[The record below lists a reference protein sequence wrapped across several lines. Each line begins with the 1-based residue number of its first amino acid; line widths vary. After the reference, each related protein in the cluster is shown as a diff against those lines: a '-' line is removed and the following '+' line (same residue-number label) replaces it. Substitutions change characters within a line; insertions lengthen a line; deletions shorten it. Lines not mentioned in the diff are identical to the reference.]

1 MLNWGIGDLLSV
13 TQLAWDLYHNCYLV
27 AREAPDDFRQLVN
40 ELASLQACLR
50 TLRDDVNSDKSFLDK
65 LGDNRKQTLE
75 RCLANCFDT
84 LRKMQKLVIKYRELG
99 VGDGLQFWRKLK
111 WVGKQGEIAELKSKI
126 MVHTCN
132 ISLCMSSIGNSSLAR
147 IETSMIKALERQE
160 ASTSI
165 PQAQSQDNEE
175 EDEVDELS
183 PLQKAKTAPQAGRNA
198 SPEADGLGLQGL
210 RRAFTGA
217 TLVDNMSS
225 VSPETT
231 PSTTSEEE
239 MSEFGSP
246 KMAKE
251 IPIFKKTPTQ
261 MGKMRKGSSAS
272 IDQGLKAFP
281 PSPRISEDNTR
292 EIPRS
297 SPAGD
302 DLKKPRSKILMSPG
316 GESTVKTNGVG
327 SKAPNV
333 VDVVAEAMQE
343 LARVRQR
350 EQSARPLRIVRQDPV
365 HRPHDTLKE
374 RFRELAEDE
383 LKIRRLNARDWLRV
397 ATWWLLKARFNTRL
411 DERSQYMS
419 TRGSLSVSGVSSGG
433 RSAINQAYVD
443 LLKASWILYNIILK
457 DDNDKA
463 SLMTDENRKLFYNLS
478 DGISEDLSD
487 FQPVDAPEKDTLL
500 CQNYN
505 IWELLQPEEETYDEE
520 DLLPSLENG
529 RWITVEQ
536 DDAGEED
543 EQVLFRTFV
552 NAAIGG
558 KRYRMRSK
566 GAPYML
572 LLSTKEGESE
582 PKVTLCNQNGTLCL
596 TRDFTIE
603 DLQDRE
609 LPLSPFAGSGISP
622 RDAIPLN
629 FGRMN
634 ITVAFTN
641 EDDLQQFMYI
651 PRAYFDAVKRR
662 EPRQFERAT
671 ETLLFKSSV
680 EVFEQLKASTM
691 KPMSPRQIFRSC
703 DLRVLETTSKEGWRT
718 TRRVVI
724 SSSAGEPRPWCTE
737 LFLPLSRVQIR
748 REGLARRLT
757 VKWSDCTHEKADKT
771 DGNYNKIYTYV
782 YDDSNPNIALQLLF
796 RNGQDATDFEQTV
809 LRLSTSPIFST
820 PGTDPRFV
828 YNISDTEPNPK
839 NYKALLLTHT
849 RFDWR
854 YSELFYMYR
863 DTDYQFDRSALRVRL
878 PQVYYTDYVSTFVD
892 KLYKPP
898 PDEPPRFSHCEK
910 RVGNTPLDFDDEAVG
925 FGFMSALTGN
935 HELIFSRRAHY
946 ITTKPPKKFGG
957 TKSNKGTAEVQLW
970 LKGNSVRLVSRWED
984 KVEDKWM
991 SMQVPRDGLAH
1002 TKDTNRANLPKT
1014 EYDRGRKI
1022 DMANL
1027 VARDSREKENGKRVG
1042 PVTIAFESVRDRE
1055 EFAAALEGK
1064 APPPANQRSAFDDL
1078 MDM

>member
-1 MLNWGIGDLLSV
+1 
-13 TQLAWDLYHNCYLV
+13 
-27 AREAPDDFRQLVN
+27 
-40 ELASLQACLR
+40 
-50 TLRDDVNSDKSFLDK
+50 
-65 LGDNRKQTLE
+65 
-75 RCLANCFDT
+75 
-84 LRKMQKLVIKYRELG
+84 
-99 VGDGLQFWRKLK
+99 
-111 WVGKQGEIAELKSKI
+111 
-126 MVHTCN
+126 
-132 ISLCMSSIGNSSLAR
+132 
-147 IETSMIKALERQE
+147 MIRALERQE
-160 ASTSI
+160 ATTSVRRV
-165 PQAQSQDNEE
+165 QDQENEE
-175 EDEVDELS
+175 EDEIDELT
-183 PLQKAKTAPQAGRNA
+183 PLQRATTTPQYGRNA
-198 SPEADGLGLQGL
+198 SPEVDGLGLQGL

-217 TLVDNMSS
+217 TLVDNMPSL
-225 VSPETT
+225 SPDTT

-239 MSEFGSP
+239 LSEFGSP
-246 KMAKE
+246 KVARE
-251 IPIFKKTPTQ
+251 VPLIKKSPVQ
-261 MGKMRKGSSAS
+261 MNKTRKAS
-272 IDQGLKAFP
+272 LTSMDQGLKAFP
-281 PSPRISEDNTR
+281 PSPRVSEDNAR

-302 DLKKPRSKILMSPG
+302 DMKKPRSKRLMSTG
-316 GESTVKTNGVG
+316 GESTIKTHGVG

-333 VDVVAEAMQE
+333 NDVVAEAMQE
-343 LARVRQR
+343 LVRVRQR

-365 HRPHDTLKE
+365 HRPPDALKE
-374 RFRELAEDE
+374 HFQEFADDE

-397 ATWWLLKARFNTRL
+397 ATWWLLKARFNTRV
-411 DERSQYMS
+411 DERSQLMS
-419 TRGSLSVSGVSSGG
+419 THRSLSVSGVSGGG
-433 RSAINQAYVD
+433 RSGINQAYVD
-443 LLKASWILYNIILK
+443 LLKASWILYDIILK

-463 SLMTDENRKLFYNLS
+463 SLMTDENRKMFYNLS
-478 DGISEDLSD
+478 DGIREDLSD

-500 CQNYN
+500 CQNCN
-505 IWELLQPEEETYDEE
+505 IWELLQPEEETYDDE
-520 DLLPSLENG
+520 DLLPGLENG

-543 EQVLFRTFV
+543 EQVLFRTYV

-582 PKVTLCNQNGTLCL
+582 PKVTLCNQSGTLCL

-603 DLQDRE
+603 DLQDKE
-609 LPLSPFAGSGISP
+609 LPTNPFAGSGISP

-662 EPRQFERAT
+662 EPRQLGRAT

-691 KPMSPRQIFRSC
+691 KPMSPRQVFQSC
-703 DLRVLETTSKEGWRT
+703 DLRVLETTCKEGWRT

-748 REGLARRLT
+748 REGLARQLT
-757 VKWSDCTHEKADKT
+757 VKWSDCTHEKSDKT
-771 DGNYNKIYTYV
+771 DGNYNKIYNYV

-796 RNGQDATDFEQTV
+796 RNSQDATAFEQTV
-809 LRLSTSPIFST
+809 LHLSIAPIFPTS
-820 PGTDPRFV
+820 GTASRFV
-828 YNISDTEPNPK
+828 YDIADTEPNPK
-839 NYKALLLTHT
+839 NYKGLLLIHT

-863 DTDYQFDRSALRVRL
+863 DTDYQFDRLTLRVRL
-878 PQVYYTDYVSTFVD
+878 PQVYYTDYISTFVD

-898 PDEPPRFSHCEK
+898 SGEPPRFSHCEK
-910 RVGNTPLDFDDEAVG
+910 RVGNTPLDFDDEPDA

-946 ITTKPPKKFGG
+946 ITTKPPKKFSG
-957 TKSNKGTAEVQLW
+957 TKSNKGTAEIHLW

-1002 TKDTNRANLPKT
+1002 SKDTNRASLPKI
-1014 EYDRGRKI
+1014 EYDRGRKV

-1027 VARDSREKENGKRVG
+1027 VARDSRDKEMGKKVG
-1042 PVTIAFESVRDRE
+1042 PVTIAFESVR
-1055 EFAAALEGK
+1055 G
-1064 APPPANQRSAFDDL
+1064 QSIS
-1078 MDM
+1078 

>member
-1 MLNWGIGDLLSV
+1 
-13 TQLAWDLYHNCYLV
+13 
-27 AREAPDDFRQLVN
+27 
-40 ELASLQACLR
+40 
-50 TLRDDVNSDKSFLDK
+50 
-65 LGDNRKQTLE
+65 
-75 RCLANCFDT
+75 
-84 LRKMQKLVIKYRELG
+84 
-99 VGDGLQFWRKLK
+99 
-111 WVGKQGEIAELKSKI
+111 
-126 MVHTCN
+126 
-132 ISLCMSSIGNSSLAR
+132 
-147 IETSMIKALERQE
+147 MIKALERQE
-160 ASTSI
+160 ASTFV
-165 PQAQSQDNEE
+165 PQTQGQDNEE
-175 EDEVDELS
+175 EDEIDELS
-183 PLQKAKTAPQAGRNA
+183 PLQKVKTAPQAGRNG
-198 SPEADGLGLQGL
+198 SPEVDGLGLQGL

-225 VSPETT
+225 VSPEST

-251 IPIFKKTPTQ
+251 VPIFKKAPTN
-261 MGKMRKGSSAS
+261 MGKMRKGSSS
-272 IDQGLKAFP
+272 SMDHGLKLFP
-281 PSPRISEDNTR
+281 PSPKISEDNAR

-302 DLKKPRSKILMSPG
+302 DLKKPRAKRLMSTG
-316 GESTVKTNGVG
+316 GESGGVMKSNGVG

-333 VDVVAEAMQE
+333 NDVVAEAMQE

-350 EQSARPLRIVRQDPV
+350 EQSARPLRIVRQDLI
-365 HRPHDTLKE
+365 HRPHDALKE
-374 RFRELAEDE
+374 RFQELAEDE

-397 ATWWLLKARFNTRL
+397 ATWWLLKARFNTRV

-419 TRGSLSVSGVSSGG
+419 TRGSLSVSGLSNGG

-463 SLMTDENRKLFYNLS
+463 SLMTDENRKMFYNLS

-500 CQNYN
+500 GQNYN
-505 IWELLQPEEETYDEE
+505 LWELLQPEEETYDDE
-520 DLLPSLENG
+520 DLLPGLENG

-582 PKVTLCNQNGTLCL
+582 PKVTVCNQSGTLCL

-603 DLQDRE
+603 DLQDRD

-622 RDAIPLN
+622 RDAVPLN

-662 EPRQFERAT
+662 EPRHFDKAT

-748 REGLARRLT
+748 REGLARQLT

-796 RNGQDATDFEQTV
+796 RNTQDASHFEQTV
-809 LRLSTSPIFST
+809 LHLSIAPIFST
-820 PGTDPRFV
+820 SGTDPRLV

-863 DTDYQFDRSALRVRL
+863 DTDYQFDHSALRVRL
-878 PQVYYTDYVSTFVD
+878 PQVYYTDYISTFVD
-892 KLYKPP
+892 KLYKTP

-910 RVGNTPLDFDDEAVG
+910 RVGNTPLEFDDEAVA
-925 FGFMSALTGN
+925 FGFMSALTAN

-957 TKSNKGTAEVQLW
+957 TKSNKGTAEIQLW

-984 KVEDKWM
+984 KVEDKWIT
-991 SMQVPRDGLAH
+991 MQVPRNGLAH
-1002 TKDTNRANLPKT
+1002 SKDTNRASLPKT
-1014 EYDRGRKI
+1014 EYDRGRKL

-1027 VARDSREKENGKRVG
+1027 VARDSREKETGKKVG
-1042 PVTIAFESVRDRE
+1042 PVTIAFESVRRKSGS
-1055 EFAAALEGK
+1055 FFLAISSLRLE
-1064 APPPANQRSAFDDL
+1064 ARC
-1078 MDM
+1078 

>member
-1 MLNWGIGDLLSV
+1 MGGETRGDCRAKIKDYGTHMQHQSMHEL
-13 TQLAWDLYHNCYLV
+13 H
-27 AREAPDDFRQLVN
+27 RQV
-40 ELASLQACLR
+40 S
-50 TLRDDVNSDKSFLDK
+50 
-65 LGDNRKQTLE
+65 
-75 RCLANCFDT
+75 
-84 LRKMQKLVIKYRELG
+84 I
-99 VGDGLQFWRKLK
+99 DGLH
-111 WVGKQGEIAELKSKI
+111 S
-126 MVHTCN
+126 H
-132 ISLCMSSIGNSSLAR
+132 SSANNPCSSSLAR
-147 IETSMIKALERQE
+147 IETSMIRALERQE
-160 ASTSI
+160 ATTSVRRV
-165 PQAQSQDNEE
+165 QDQDNEE
-175 EDEVDELS
+175 EDEINELS
-183 PLQKAKTAPQAGRNA
+183 PLQRARTTPSDGRNG
-198 SPEADGLGLQGL
+198 SPEVDGLGLQGL

-217 TLVDNMSS
+217 TLVDNIPSL
-225 VSPETT
+225 SPETT

-239 MSEFGSP
+239 LSEFGSP
-246 KMAKE
+246 KVARE
-251 IPIFKKTPTQ
+251 VPLIKKSPVQ
-261 MGKMRKGSSAS
+261 MNKTRKASSTS
-272 IDQGLKAFP
+272 MDQGLKAFP
-281 PSPRISEDNTR
+281 PSPRVSEDNAR

-302 DLKKPRSKILMSPG
+302 DMKKPRSKRLMSTS
-316 GESTVKTNGVG
+316 GESTIKTHGVG

-333 VDVVAEAMQE
+333 NDVVAEAMQE
-343 LARVRQR
+343 LVRVRQR

-365 HRPHDTLKE
+365 HRPPHALKE
-374 RFRELAEDE
+374 HFQEFADDE

-397 ATWWLLKARFNTRL
+397 ATWWLLKARFNTRV
-411 DERSQYMS
+411 DERSQFLS
-419 TRGSLSVSGVSSGG
+419 TRGSLSVSGVSGGG
-433 RSAINQAYVD
+433 RSGINQAYVD
-443 LLKASWILYNIILK
+443 LLKASWILYDIILK

-463 SLMTDENRKLFYNLS
+463 SLMTDENRKMFYNLS
-478 DGISEDLSD
+478 DGIREDLSD
-487 FQPVDAPEKDTLL
+487 FQPVDAPEQETLL
-500 CQNYN
+500 CQNCN
-505 IWELLQPEEETYDEE
+505 IWELLQPEEETYDDE
-520 DLLPSLENG
+520 DLLPGLENG

-543 EQVLFRTFV
+543 EQVLFRTYV

-582 PKVTLCNQNGTLCL
+582 PKVTLCNQSGTLCL

-603 DLQDRE
+603 DLQDKE
-609 LPLSPFAGSGISP
+609 LPINPFAGSGISP

-662 EPRQFERAT
+662 EPRQLGRAT

-691 KPMSPRQIFRSC
+691 KPMSPRQVFRSC
-703 DLRVLETTSKEGWRT
+703 DLRVLETTCKEGWRT

-748 REGLARRLT
+748 REGLARQLT

-796 RNGQDATDFEQTV
+796 RNSQDATDFEQIV
-809 LRLSTSPIFST
+809 LHLSIPPVFPNS
-820 PGTDPRFV
+820 GTASRFV
-828 YNISDTEPNPK
+828 YDIADTEPNPK
-839 NYKALLLTHT
+839 NYKGLLLIHT

-863 DTDYQFDRSALRVRL
+863 DTDYQFDRSTLRVRL
-878 PQVYYTDYVSTFVD
+878 PQVYYTDYISTFVD

-898 PDEPPRFSHCEK
+898 PGEPPRFSHCEK
-910 RVGNTPLDFDDEAVG
+910 RVGNTPLDFDDEADA

-946 ITTKPPKKFGG
+946 ITTKPPKKFSG
-957 TKSNKGTAEVQLW
+957 TKSNKGTAEVHLW

-1002 TKDTNRANLPKT
+1002 SKDTNRASLPKI
-1014 EYDRGRKI
+1014 EYDRGRKV

-1027 VARDSREKENGKRVG
+1027 VARDSRDKEMGKKVG
-1042 PVTIAFESVRDRE
+1042 PVTIAFESVRGQSIPE
-1055 EFAAALEGK
+1055 
-1064 APPPANQRSAFDDL
+1064 S
-1078 MDM
+1078 

>member
-1 MLNWGIGDLLSV
+1 M
-13 TQLAWDLYHNCYLV
+13 
-27 AREAPDDFRQLVN
+27 
-40 ELASLQACLR
+40 
-50 TLRDDVNSDKSFLDK
+50 
-65 LGDNRKQTLE
+65 
-75 RCLANCFDT
+75 
-84 LRKMQKLVIKYRELG
+84 M
-99 VGDGLQFWRKLK
+99 
-111 WVGKQGEIAELKSKI
+111 
-126 MVHTCN
+126 
-132 ISLCMSSIGNSSLAR
+132 
-147 IETSMIKALERQE
+147 KALERQE
-160 ASTSI
+160 ASTST
-165 PQAQSQDNEE
+165 PLAQSQENED

-183 PLQKAKTAPQAGRNA
+183 TLQKARIAPQSGRIG
-198 SPEADGLGLQGL
+198 SPEVDGLGLQGI

-225 VSPETT
+225 ASPETT
-231 PSTTSEEE
+231 PSTTSEEDV
-239 MSEFGSP
+239 SEFGSP

-251 IPIFKKTPTQ
+251 VPIFKKPPTQ
-261 MGKMRKGSSAS
+261 MGRNRKGSSTS
-272 IDQGLKAFP
+272 IDPGLKAFP

-302 DLKKPRSKILMSPG
+302 DLKRPRLKRLMSTG
-316 GESTVKTNGVG
+316 GEPTMKSNGIG

-365 HRPHDTLKE
+365 HRPHDALKE
-374 RFRELAEDE
+374 RFQELAEDE
-383 LKIRRLNARDWLRV
+383 LKIRRLNVRDWLRV
-397 ATWWLLKARFNTRL
+397 ATWWLLKARFNTRV
-411 DERSQYMS
+411 DERSQYLS
-419 TRGSLSVSGVSSGG
+419 TRGSFSVSGVSSGG

-443 LLKASWILYNIILK
+443 LLKASWILYNVILK
-457 DDNDKA
+457 EDSDKA
-463 SLMTDENRKLFYNLS
+463 SLMTDENRKLFYSLS

-505 IWELLQPEEETYDEE
+505 IWELLQPEEETYGDE
-520 DLLPSLENG
+520 DLLPGLENG

-558 KRYRMRSK
+558 KRFRMRSK

-582 PKVTLCNQNGTLCL
+582 PKVTLCNQSGTLCL

-603 DLQDRE
+603 DMQDKE
-609 LPLSPFAGSGISP
+609 LPMSPFAGSGISP
-622 RDAIPLN
+622 RDAIPLP

-634 ITVAFTN
+634 TTVAFTN

-662 EPRQFERAT
+662 EPRQFEKAT

-748 REGLARRLT
+748 REGLVRQLT
-757 VKWSDCTHEKADKT
+757 VKWSDCMHEKADKT

-796 RNGQDATDFEQTV
+796 RNSQDATDFEQTV
-809 LRLSTSPIFST
+809 LRLSIPPIYFT

-878 PQVYYTDYVSTFVD
+878 PQVYYTDYISTFVD

-910 RVGNTPLDFDDEAVG
+910 RVGNAPLEFDDEAVG
-925 FGFMSALTGN
+925 FGLMSALTGN

-957 TKSNKGTAEVQLW
+957 TKSIKGTAEVQLW
-970 LKGNSVRLVSRWED
+970 LNGNSVRLVSRWED

-991 SMQVPRDGLAH
+991 SMHVPRNGLAH
-1002 TKDTNRANLPKT
+1002 SKDTNRASFPKT

-1027 VARDSREKENGKRVG
+1027 VARDRRDKEAGKRVG
-1042 PVTIAFESVRDRE
+1042 PVTIAFESVRGWSGSLILLASPNTVRRALLTLCVCMCLDRPRGVRSGTGRNST
-1055 EFAAALEGK
+1055 AVY
-1064 APPPANQRSAFDDL
+1064 PPTKCI
-1078 MDM
+1078 

>member
-1 MLNWGIGDLLSV
+1 
-13 TQLAWDLYHNCYLV
+13 
-27 AREAPDDFRQLVN
+27 
-40 ELASLQACLR
+40 
-50 TLRDDVNSDKSFLDK
+50 
-65 LGDNRKQTLE
+65 
-75 RCLANCFDT
+75 
-84 LRKMQKLVIKYRELG
+84 
-99 VGDGLQFWRKLK
+99 
-111 WVGKQGEIAELKSKI
+111 
-126 MVHTCN
+126 
-132 ISLCMSSIGNSSLAR
+132 
-147 IETSMIKALERQE
+147 MIKALERQE
-160 ASTSI
+160 ASASI
-165 PQAQSQDNEE
+165 SQAQSQDNEE
-175 EDEVDELS
+175 EEDEFDELS
-183 PLQKAKTAPQAGRNA
+183 PLQKARTTPQLGRNG

-217 TLVDNMSS
+217 TLVDTVTS

-246 KMAKE
+246 KIAKE
-251 IPIFKKTPTQ
+251 VPLSKKTPTK
-261 MGKMRKGSSAS
+261 MGKMRKSSLTS
-272 IDQGLKAFP
+272 MDQGLRAFP

-297 SPAGD
+297 SPAGE
-302 DLKKPRSKILMSPG
+302 DLKKPRSKRLMSTG
-316 GESTVKTNGVG
+316 GESMMKSNGVG
-327 SKAPNV
+327 SKSPDV

-350 EQSARPLRIVRQDPV
+350 EQSARPLRIVRQDPI
-365 HRPHDTLKE
+365 HRPHNALKE
-374 RFRELAEDE
+374 RFQQLADDE

-397 ATWWLLKARFNTRL
+397 ATWWLLKARFHTRVE
-411 DERSQYMS
+411 ERSQYVS
-419 TRGSLSVSGVSSGG
+419 THGSLSVSGVSGG
-433 RSAINQAYVD
+433 GKSTINQAYVD

-457 DDNDKA
+457 DDSDKA

-505 IWELLQPEEETYDEE
+505 IWELLQPEEETYDQD
-520 DLLPSLENG
+520 DLLPCLENG

-558 KRYRMRSK
+558 KRHRMRSK

-582 PKVTLCNQNGTLCL
+582 PKVTLCNQSGTLCL

-603 DLQDRE
+603 DLQDKE

-662 EPRQFERAT
+662 EPRQFEKAT

-691 KPMSPRQIFRSC
+691 KPMNPRQIFRSC

-737 LFLPLSRVQIR
+737 LFLPLSRIQIR
-748 REGLARRLT
+748 REGLARQLT

-771 DGNYNKIYTYV
+771 DGNYNKIYSYV
-782 YDDSNPNIALQLLF
+782 YDDNNPNIALQLLF
-796 RNGQDATDFEQTV
+796 RNSQDASDFEQTV
-809 LRLSTSPIFST
+809 SRLSFAPIFST

-828 YNISDTEPNPK
+828 YNISDAEPNPK
-839 NYKALLLTHT
+839 NYKALLLTYT

-878 PQVYYTDYVSTFVD
+878 PQVYYTDYISTFVD

-898 PDEPPRFSHCEK
+898 SADPPRFSHCEK
-910 RVGNTPLDFDDEAVG
+910 RVGNCPLEFDDEAVI
-925 FGFMSALTGN
+925 FPFMSALTGN
-935 HELIFSRRAHY
+935 HDLIFSRRAHY

-991 SMQVPRDGLAH
+991 SMQVPRDSLAYSR
-1002 TKDTNRANLPKT
+1002 DTNRASLPKI
-1014 EYDRGRKI
+1014 EYDRGRKV

-1027 VARDSREKENGKRVG
+1027 VARDSKDKDMGTKVG
-1042 PVTIAFESVRDRE
+1042 PVTIAFESVRGKFGPFVLRWLSR
-1055 EFAAALEGK
+1055 AYLEG
-1064 APPPANQRSAFDDL
+1064 PC
-1078 MDM
+1078 

>member
-1 MLNWGIGDLLSV
+1 M
-13 TQLAWDLYHNCYLV
+13 
-27 AREAPDDFRQLVN
+27 
-40 ELASLQACLR
+40 
-50 TLRDDVNSDKSFLDK
+50 
-65 LGDNRKQTLE
+65 
-75 RCLANCFDT
+75 
-84 LRKMQKLVIKYRELG
+84 M
-99 VGDGLQFWRKLK
+99 
-111 WVGKQGEIAELKSKI
+111 
-126 MVHTCN
+126 
-132 ISLCMSSIGNSSLAR
+132 
-147 IETSMIKALERQE
+147 KALERQE
-160 ASTSI
+160 ASTSS
-165 PQAQSQDNEE
+165 QTQSYDNEL

-183 PLQKAKTAPQAGRNA
+183 PLQRARTTPLARNG
-198 SPEADGLGLQGL
+198 PPVVDGLGLQGL

-217 TLVDNMSS
+217 TLVDTLSR

-231 PSTTSEEE
+231 PSTTSEEA
-239 MSEFGSP
+239 SELGSP
-246 KMAKE
+246 KIARE
-251 IPIFKKTPTQ
+251 VSVFRNTPTQ
-261 MGKMRKGSSAS
+261 MGKMRKGSSTS
-272 IDQGLKAFP
+272 MDQGLKAFP
-281 PSPRISEDNTR
+281 PSPRISEENNR
-292 EIPRS
+292 EIPKT

-302 DLKKPRSKILMSPG
+302 DLKNARSKRLPSTG
-316 GESTVKTNGVG
+316 GESMMTSNGIG

-333 VDVVAEAMQE
+333 VDVIAEAMQE
-343 LARVRQR
+343 LARVRQQ

-365 HRPHDTLKE
+365 HRPHDALRE
-374 RFRELAEDE
+374 RFQELAEDE

-397 ATWWLLKARFNTRL
+397 ATWWLLKARFNTRVE
-411 DERSQYMS
+411 ERSQYLS
-419 TRGSLSVSGVSSGG
+419 TRGSFSVSGVSNGG
-433 RSAINQAYVD
+433 ISAVKQAYVD
-443 LLKASWILYNIILK
+443 LLKASWILYDIILK

-463 SLMTDENRKLFYNLS
+463 SLMTDENRKMFYNLS

-505 IWELLQPEEETYDEE
+505 IWELLQPEEETYDQE
-520 DLLPSLENG
+520 DLLPGLENG

-536 DDAGEED
+536 DDAGEEY
-543 EQVLFRTFV
+543 EEVFFRTFV

-558 KRYRMRSK
+558 KRHRMRSK

-582 PKVTLCNQNGTLCL
+582 PKVTLCNQSGTLCL

-603 DLQDRE
+603 DLQDKE
-609 LPLSPFAGSGISP
+609 SSLSPFAGSGISP
-622 RDAIPLN
+622 RDTIPLN
-629 FGRMN
+629 FGRTN

-641 EDDLQQFMYI
+641 EVDLQQFMYI

-662 EPRQFERAT
+662 EPRQFEKAT
-671 ETLLFKSSV
+671 ETLIFKSSV

-691 KPMSPRQIFRSC
+691 RSMNPRQIFRSC

-737 LFLPLSRVQIR
+737 LFLPLSRIQIR
-748 REGLARRLT
+748 REGLARQLT

-782 YDDSNPNIALQLLF
+782 YDDTNPNIALQLLF
-796 RNGQDATDFEQTV
+796 RNSQDATDFEQTV
-809 LRLSTSPIFST
+809 LRLSVPPIFST

-828 YNISDTEPNPK
+828 YSISDTEPNPK

-849 RFDWR
+849 RFEWR

-898 PDEPPRFSHCEK
+898 PDELPRFSHCEK
-910 RVGNTPLDFDDEAVG
+910 RVGNTPLDFDDEKVA
-925 FGFMSALTGN
+925 FRFMSALTGN
-935 HELIFSRRAHY
+935 HDLIFSRRALY

-970 LKGNSVRLVSRWED
+970 LRGNSVRLVSRWED

-1002 TKDTNRANLPKT
+1002 SKDTNRASLPKM

-1027 VARDSREKENGKRVG
+1027 VARDSREKEAGRRAG
-1042 PVTIAFESVRDRE
+1042 PVTIAFESVRGESGSLDTISSQSWK
-1055 EFAAALEGK
+1055 G
-1064 APPPANQRSAFDDL
+1064 DC
-1078 MDM
+1078 

>member
-1 MLNWGIGDLLSV
+1 MHEL
-13 TQLAWDLYHNCYLV
+13 H
-27 AREAPDDFRQLVN
+27 RQVSID
-40 ELASLQACLR
+40 EFHA
-50 TLRDDVNSDKSFLDK
+50 
-65 LGDNRKQTLE
+65 
-75 RCLANCFDT
+75 
-84 LRKMQKLVIKYRELG
+84 
-99 VGDGLQFWRKLK
+99 
-111 WVGKQGEIAELKSKI
+111 
-126 MVHTCN
+126 HTSTNNPC
-132 ISLCMSSIGNSSLAR
+132 SSSLAR
-147 IETSMIKALERQE
+147 IETSMIRALERQE
-160 ASTSI
+160 ATTSI
-165 PQAQSQDNEE
+165 RQVQGQDNGE
-175 EDEVDELS
+175 EDEIDELS
-183 PLQKAKTAPQAGRNA
+183 PLQRATTAPQDGRNG
-198 SPEADGLGLQGL
+198 SPEVDGLGLQGL
-210 RRAFTGA
+210 RRAFTGT
-217 TLVDNMSS
+217 TLVDTMPSL
-225 VSPETT
+225 SPETT

-239 MSEFGSP
+239 LSEFGSP
-246 KMAKE
+246 KIARE
-251 IPIFKKTPTQ
+251 VPIIKKKTVQ
-261 MGKMRKGSSAS
+261 MSKTRKASSTS
-272 IDQGLKAFP
+272 MDQGLKALT
-281 PSPRISEDNTR
+281 PSPRISEDNAR

-302 DLKKPRSKILMSPG
+302 DMKKPRSKRLMSTG
-316 GESTVKTNGVG
+316 GESTIKAHGVG

-333 VDVVAEAMQE
+333 NDVVAEAMQE
-343 LARVRQR
+343 LVRVRQR

-365 HRPHDTLKE
+365 HRPPDALKE
-374 RFRELAEDE
+374 HFQEFADDE

-397 ATWWLLKARFNTRL
+397 ATWWLLKARFNTRVE
-411 DERSQYMS
+411 ERSQYLS
-419 TRGSLSVSGVSSGG
+419 TRGSLSVSGVSGGG
-433 RSAINQAYVD
+433 RSGINQAYVD

-457 DDNDKA
+457 DDNDKV
-463 SLMTDENRKLFYNLS
+463 SLMTDENRKMFYNLS
-478 DGISEDLSD
+478 DGIREDLSD

-500 CQNYN
+500 CQNCN
-505 IWELLQPEEETYDEE
+505 IWELLQPEEETYDDE
-520 DLLPSLENG
+520 DLLPGLENG

-536 DDAGEED
+536 DDGGEED
-543 EQVLFRTFV
+543 EQVLFRTYV

-572 LLSTKEGESE
+572 LLTTKEGESE
-582 PKVTLCNQNGTLCL
+582 PKVTLCNQSGTLCL

-603 DLQDRE
+603 DLQDKE
-609 LPLSPFAGSGISP
+609 LPISPFAESGISP

-662 EPRQFERAT
+662 EPRQLGKAT

-691 KPMSPRQIFRSC
+691 KPMNPRQVFRSC
-703 DLRVLETTSKEGWRT
+703 DLRVLETTGKEGWRT

-748 REGLARRLT
+748 REGLARQMT

-771 DGNYNKIYTYV
+771 DGNYNKIYNYV

-796 RNGQDATDFEQTV
+796 RNSQDATDFEQTV
-809 LRLSTSPIFST
+809 LHLSIAPIFPTS
-820 PGTDPRFV
+820 GTASRFV
-828 YNISDTEPNPK
+828 YDIADTEPNPK
-839 NYKALLLTHT
+839 NYKGLLLIHT

-863 DTDYQFDRSALRVRL
+863 DTDYQFDRSTLRVRL
-878 PQVYYTDYVSTFVD
+878 PQVYYTDYISTFVD

-898 PDEPPRFSHCEK
+898 PSEPPRFSHCEK
-910 RVGNTPLDFDDEAVG
+910 RVGNTPLDFDDEVDA

-946 ITTKPPKKFGG
+946 ITTKPPKKFSG

-1002 TKDTNRANLPKT
+1002 SKDTNRASLPKT
-1014 EYDRGRKI
+1014 EYDRGRKV

-1027 VARDSREKENGKRVG
+1027 VARDSRDKEMGKKVG
-1042 PVTIAFESVRDRE
+1042 PVTIAFESVR
-1055 EFAAALEGK
+1055 GQSV
-1064 APPPANQRSAFDDL
+1064 P
-1078 MDM
+1078 

>member
-1 MLNWGIGDLLSV
+1 MGGETRGDCRAKIKDYGTHMQHQSMYEL
-13 TQLAWDLYHNCYLV
+13 H
-27 AREAPDDFRQLVN
+27 RQVSIDRLH
-40 ELASLQACLR
+40 LHTS
-50 TLRDDVNSDKSFLDK
+50 
-65 LGDNRKQTLE
+65 
-75 RCLANCFDT
+75 ANKPC
-84 LRKMQKLVIKYRELG
+84 
-99 VGDGLQFWRKLK
+99 
-111 WVGKQGEIAELKSKI
+111 S
-126 MVHTCN
+126 
-132 ISLCMSSIGNSSLAR
+132 SSLAR
-147 IETSMIKALERQE
+147 IETSMIRALERQE
-160 ASTSI
+160 ATTSVRRT
-165 PQAQSQDNEE
+165 QDQDNEE
-175 EDEVDELS
+175 EDEIDELT
-183 PLQKAKTAPQAGRNA
+183 PLQRARTTPSDGRNG
-198 SPEADGLGLQGL
+198 SPEVDGLGLQGL

-217 TLVDNMSS
+217 TLVDNMPSL
-225 VSPETT
+225 SPETT

-239 MSEFGSP
+239 LSEFGSP
-246 KMAKE
+246 KMARE
-251 IPIFKKTPTQ
+251 VPLIKKSPVQ
-261 MGKMRKGSSAS
+261 MNKTRKAS
-272 IDQGLKAFP
+272 LTSMDQGLKAFP
-281 PSPRISEDNTR
+281 PSPRVSEDNAR

-302 DLKKPRSKILMSPG
+302 DMKKPRSRRLMSTG
-316 GESTVKTNGVG
+316 GESTIKTHGVG

-333 VDVVAEAMQE
+333 NDVVAEAMQE
-343 LARVRQR
+343 LVRVRQR

-365 HRPHDTLKE
+365 HRPPDALKE
-374 RFRELAEDE
+374 HFQEFADDE

-397 ATWWLLKARFNTRL
+397 ATWWLLKARFNTRV
-411 DERSQYMS
+411 DERSQFLS
-419 TRGSLSVSGVSSGG
+419 TRGSLSVSGVSGGG
-433 RSAINQAYVD
+433 RSGINQAYVD
-443 LLKASWILYNIILK
+443 LLKASWILYDIILK

-463 SLMTDENRKLFYNLS
+463 SLMTDENRKMFYNLS
-478 DGISEDLSD
+478 DGIREDLSD
-487 FQPVDAPEKDTLL
+487 FQPVDAPEQDTLL
-500 CQNYN
+500 CQNCN
-505 IWELLQPEEETYDEE
+505 IWELLQPEEETYDDE
-520 DLLPSLENG
+520 DLLPGLENG

-543 EQVLFRTFV
+543 EQVLFRTYV

-582 PKVTLCNQNGTLCL
+582 PKVTLCNQSGTLCL

-603 DLQDRE
+603 DLQDKE
-609 LPLSPFAGSGISP
+609 LPTNPFAGSGISP

-662 EPRQFERAT
+662 EPRQLGRAT

-691 KPMSPRQIFRSC
+691 KPMSPRQVFRSC
-703 DLRVLETTSKEGWRT
+703 DLRVLETTCKEGWRT

-748 REGLARRLT
+748 REGLARQLT

-796 RNGQDATDFEQTV
+796 RNSQDATDFEQTV
-809 LRLSTSPIFST
+809 LHLSIAPVFPTS
-820 PGTDPRFV
+820 GTASRFV
-828 YNISDTEPNPK
+828 YDIADTEPNPK
-839 NYKALLLTHT
+839 NYKGLLLIHS

-863 DTDYQFDRSALRVRL
+863 DTDYQFDRSTLRVRL
-878 PQVYYTDYVSTFVD
+878 PQVYYTDYISSFVD

-898 PDEPPRFSHCEK
+898 PGEPPRFSHCEK
-910 RVGNTPLDFDDEAVG
+910 RVGNTPLDFDDEADA

-946 ITTKPPKKFGG
+946 ITTKPPKKFSG
-957 TKSNKGTAEVQLW
+957 TKSNKGTAEVHLW

-1002 TKDTNRANLPKT
+1002 SKDTNRASLPKI
-1014 EYDRGRKI
+1014 EYDRGRKV

-1027 VARDSREKENGKRVG
+1027 VARDSRDKEMGKKVG
-1042 PVTIAFESVRDRE
+1042 PVTIAFESVRGQSIPE
-1055 EFAAALEGK
+1055 SSNYV
-1064 APPPANQRSAFDDL
+1064 PARFQGNADCV
-1078 MDM
+1078 

>member
-1 MLNWGIGDLLSV
+1 MGGETRGDCRAKIKDHGTHMQHQSMHEL
-13 TQLAWDLYHNCYLV
+13 H
-27 AREAPDDFRQLVN
+27 RQV
-40 ELASLQACLR
+40 S
-50 TLRDDVNSDKSFLDK
+50 
-65 LGDNRKQTLE
+65 
-75 RCLANCFDT
+75 
-84 LRKMQKLVIKYRELG
+84 I
-99 VGDGLQFWRKLK
+99 DGLHPRTS
-111 WVGKQGEIAELKSKI
+111 ANNPCS
-126 MVHTCN
+126 
-132 ISLCMSSIGNSSLAR
+132 SSLAR

-160 ASTSI
+160 ATTSVR
-165 PQAQSQDNEE
+165 QVQDQDNEE
-175 EDEVDELS
+175 ADEIDELS
-183 PLQKAKTAPQAGRNA
+183 PLQRATTAPQDGRNG
-198 SPEADGLGLQGL
+198 SPEVDGLGVQGL
-210 RRAFTGA
+210 RRAFTGT
-217 TLVDNMSS
+217 TLVDNMPSL
-225 VSPETT
+225 SPETT

-239 MSEFGSP
+239 LSEFGSP
-246 KMAKE
+246 KIARE
-251 IPIFKKTPTQ
+251 VPIIKKNPVQ
-261 MGKMRKGSSAS
+261 MGKTRKVSSTS
-272 IDQGLKAFP
+272 MDQGLKAFP
-281 PSPRISEDNTR
+281 PSPRISEDNAR

-302 DLKKPRSKILMSPG
+302 DMKKPRSKRLMSLG
-316 GESTVKTNGVG
+316 GESTIKSHGVG
-327 SKAPNV
+327 SKAPDVN
-333 VDVVAEAMQE
+333 DVVAEAMQE
-343 LARVRQR
+343 LVRVRQR

-365 HRPHDTLKE
+365 HQPPDALKE
-374 RFRELAEDE
+374 HFQEFADDE

-397 ATWWLLKARFNTRL
+397 ATWWLLKARFNTRV
-411 DERSQYMS
+411 DERSQYLS
-419 TRGSLSVSGVSSGG
+419 TRGSFSVSGVSGGG
-433 RSAINQAYVD
+433 RSGINQAYVD

-457 DDNDKA
+457 DDNDKV
-463 SLMTDENRKLFYNLS
+463 SLMTDENRKMFYNLS
-478 DGISEDLSD
+478 DGIREDLSG

-505 IWELLQPEEETYDEE
+505 IWELLQPEEETYDDE
-520 DLLPSLENG
+520 DLLPGLENG

-543 EQVLFRTFV
+543 EQVLFRTYV

-582 PKVTLCNQNGTLCL
+582 PKVTLCNQSGTLCL

-603 DLQDRE
+603 DLQDKE
-609 LPLSPFAGSGISP
+609 LPIIPFAGSGISP

-629 FGRMN
+629 FERMN

-662 EPRQFERAT
+662 EPRQFEKAT

-691 KPMSPRQIFRSC
+691 KPMSPRQVFRSC

-748 REGLARRLT
+748 REGLARQLT

-771 DGNYNKIYTYV
+771 DGNYNKIYNYV

-796 RNGQDATDFEQTV
+796 RNSQDTTDFEQTV
-809 LRLSTSPIFST
+809 LHLSIAPIFPTS
-820 PGTDPRFV
+820 GTASRFV
-828 YNISDTEPNPK
+828 YDISDTEPNPK
-839 NYKALLLTHT
+839 NYKGLLLIHT

-863 DTDYQFDRSALRVRL
+863 DTDYQFDRSTFRVRL

-898 PDEPPRFSHCEK
+898 PGEPPRFSHCEK
-910 RVGNTPLDFDDEAVG
+910 RVGNTPLDFDDEADA

-946 ITTKPPKKFGG
+946 ITTKPPKKFSG

-970 LKGNSVRLVSRWED
+970 LKGNSVRLVGRWED

-991 SMQVPRDGLAH
+991 SIQVPRDGLAH
-1002 TKDTNRANLPKT
+1002 SKDTNRASLPKT
-1014 EYDRGRKI
+1014 EYDRGRKV

-1027 VARDSREKENGKRVG
+1027 VARDSRDKEMGKKVG
-1042 PVTIAFESVRDRE
+1042 PVTIAFESVR
-1055 EFAAALEGK
+1055 GQSV
-1064 APPPANQRSAFDDL
+1064 P
-1078 MDM
+1078 

>member
-1 MLNWGIGDLLSV
+1 
-13 TQLAWDLYHNCYLV
+13 
-27 AREAPDDFRQLVN
+27 
-40 ELASLQACLR
+40 
-50 TLRDDVNSDKSFLDK
+50 
-65 LGDNRKQTLE
+65 
-75 RCLANCFDT
+75 
-84 LRKMQKLVIKYRELG
+84 
-99 VGDGLQFWRKLK
+99 
-111 WVGKQGEIAELKSKI
+111 
-126 MVHTCN
+126 
-132 ISLCMSSIGNSSLAR
+132 
-147 IETSMIKALERQE
+147 MIKALERQE
-160 ASTSI
+160 ASTSS
-165 PQAQSQDNEE
+165 QTQSYDNEL

-183 PLQKAKTAPQAGRNA
+183 PLQRARTTPLARNG
-198 SPEADGLGLQGL
+198 SPVVDGLGLQGL

-217 TLVDNMSS
+217 TLVDTLSR

-231 PSTTSEEE
+231 PSTTSEEA
-239 MSEFGSP
+239 SELGSP
-246 KMAKE
+246 KMARE
-251 IPIFKKTPTQ
+251 VSVFKNTPTQ
-261 MGKMRKGSSAS
+261 MGKMRKGSSTS
-272 IDQGLKAFP
+272 MDQGLKAFP
-281 PSPRISEDNTR
+281 PSPRISEENNR

-302 DLKKPRSKILMSPG
+302 DLKEARSKRLISAG
-316 GESTVKTNGVG
+316 GESMTRSNGIG

-333 VDVVAEAMQE
+333 DVVVAEAMQE
-343 LARVRQR
+343 LARVRQQ

-365 HRPHDTLKE
+365 HRPHDALRE
-374 RFRELAEDE
+374 RFQELAEDE

-397 ATWWLLKARFNTRL
+397 ATWWLLKARFNTRVE
-411 DERSQYMS
+411 ERSQYLS
-419 TRGSLSVSGVSSGG
+419 TRGSFSVSGVSNGG
-433 RSAINQAYVD
+433 RSAVNQAYVD
-443 LLKASWILYNIILK
+443 LLKASWILYDIILK
-457 DDNDKA
+457 DDNEKA
-463 SLMTDENRKLFYNLS
+463 SLMTDENRKMFYNLS

-505 IWELLQPEEETYDEE
+505 IWELLQPEEETYDQE
-520 DLLPSLENG
+520 DLLPGLENG

-536 DDAGEED
+536 DDAGEEY
-543 EQVLFRTFV
+543 EQVFFRTFV

-558 KRYRMRSK
+558 KRHRMRSK

-582 PKVTLCNQNGTLCL
+582 PKVTLCNQSGTLCL

-603 DLQDRE
+603 DLQDKE
-609 LPLSPFAGSGISP
+609 SSLSPFAGSGISP
-622 RDAIPLN
+622 RDTIPLN
-629 FGRMN
+629 FGRTN

-641 EDDLQQFMYI
+641 EVDLQQFMYI

-662 EPRQFERAT
+662 EPRQFEKAT
-671 ETLLFKSSV
+671 ETLIFKSSV

-691 KPMSPRQIFRSC
+691 KSMNPRQMFRSC

-737 LFLPLSRVQIR
+737 LFLPLSRIQIR
-748 REGLARRLT
+748 REGLARQLT

-796 RNGQDATDFEQTV
+796 RNSQDATDFEQTV
-809 LRLSTSPIFST
+809 LRLSVPPIFST

-849 RFDWR
+849 RFEWR

-892 KLYKPP
+892 RLYKPP
-898 PDEPPRFSHCEK
+898 PDELPRFSHCEK
-910 RVGNTPLDFDDEAVG
+910 RVGNTPLDFDDETIA
-925 FGFMSALTGN
+925 FRFMSALTGN
-935 HELIFSRRAHY
+935 HDLIFSRRALY

-970 LKGNSVRLVSRWED
+970 LRGNSVRLVSRWED

-1002 TKDTNRANLPKT
+1002 SKDTNRASLPRM

-1027 VARDSREKENGKRVG
+1027 VARDSREKEAGRRAG
-1042 PVTIAFESVRDRE
+1042 PVTIAFESVRGESGTLDTISSQSWK
-1055 EFAAALEGK
+1055 G
-1064 APPPANQRSAFDDL
+1064 DC
-1078 MDM
+1078 

>member
-1 MLNWGIGDLLSV
+1 MHE
-13 TQLAWDLYHNCYLV
+13 LY
-27 AREAPDDFRQLVN
+27 RQV
-40 ELASLQACLR
+40 S
-50 TLRDDVNSDKSFLDK
+50 
-65 LGDNRKQTLE
+65 
-75 RCLANCFDT
+75 
-84 LRKMQKLVIKYRELG
+84 I
-99 VGDGLQFWRKLK
+99 DGLHP
-111 WVGKQGEIAELKSKI
+111 
-126 MVHTCN
+126 HTSANNPC
-132 ISLCMSSIGNSSLAR
+132 SSSLAR
-147 IETSMIKALERQE
+147 IETSMIRALERQE
-160 ASTSI
+160 ATTSVRRV
-165 PQAQSQDNEE
+165 QDQDNEG
-175 EDEVDELS
+175 EDEIDELS
-183 PLQKAKTAPQAGRNA
+183 PLQRAATTPQDGRNG
-198 SPEADGLGLQGL
+198 SPEVDGLGLQGL

-217 TLVDNMSS
+217 TLVDNMPSL
-225 VSPETT
+225 SPETT

-239 MSEFGSP
+239 LSEFGSP
-246 KMAKE
+246 KVARE
-251 IPIFKKTPTQ
+251 VPLIKKNPVQ
-261 MGKMRKGSSAS
+261 MNKTRKAS
-272 IDQGLKAFP
+272 LTSMDQGLKAFP
-281 PSPRISEDNTR
+281 PSPRVSEDNAR

-302 DLKKPRSKILMSPG
+302 DMKKPRSRRLMSTG
-316 GESTVKTNGVG
+316 GESTVKTHGVG

-333 VDVVAEAMQE
+333 NDVVAEAMQE
-343 LARVRQR
+343 LVRVRQR

-365 HRPHDTLKE
+365 HRPPDALKKHFQE
-374 RFRELAEDE
+374 FADDE

-397 ATWWLLKARFNTRL
+397 ATWWLLKARFNTRV
-411 DERSQYMS
+411 DERSHFLS
-419 TRGSLSVSGVSSGG
+419 TRGSLSVSGVSGGG
-433 RSAINQAYVD
+433 RSGINQAYVD

-457 DDNDKA
+457 DDNDKV
-463 SLMTDENRKLFYNLS
+463 SLMTDENRKMFYNLS
-478 DGISEDLSD
+478 DGIREDLSD
-487 FQPVDAPEKDTLL
+487 FQPVDAPEQDTLL
-500 CQNYN
+500 CQNCN
-505 IWELLQPEEETYDEE
+505 LWELLQPEEETYDDE
-520 DLLPSLENG
+520 DLLPGLENG

-543 EQVLFRTFV
+543 EQVLFRTYV

-582 PKVTLCNQNGTLCL
+582 PKVTLCNQSGTLCL

-603 DLQDRE
+603 DLQDKE
-609 LPLSPFAGSGISP
+609 LPISPFAGSGISP
-622 RDAIPLN
+622 RDAIPLS

-662 EPRQFERAT
+662 EPRQLGRAT

-691 KPMSPRQIFRSC
+691 KPMSPRQVFRSC
-703 DLRVLETTSKEGWRT
+703 DLRVLETTCKEGWRT

-748 REGLARRLT
+748 REGLARQVT

-771 DGNYNKIYTYV
+771 DGNYNKIYNYV

-796 RNGQDATDFEQTV
+796 RNSQDATDFEQTV
-809 LRLSTSPIFST
+809 LHLSIAPIFPTS
-820 PGTDPRFV
+820 GTASRFV
-828 YNISDTEPNPK
+828 YDIADTEPNPK
-839 NYKALLLTHT
+839 NYKGLLLIHT

-863 DTDYQFDRSALRVRL
+863 DTDYQFDRSTLRVRL
-878 PQVYYTDYVSTFVD
+878 PQVYYTDYISTFVD

-898 PDEPPRFSHCEK
+898 PGEPPRFSHCEK
-910 RVGNTPLDFDDEAVG
+910 RVGNTPLDFDDEADA

-946 ITTKPPKKFGG
+946 ITTKPPKKFSG
-957 TKSNKGTAEVQLW
+957 TKSNKGTAEVHLW

-1002 TKDTNRANLPKT
+1002 SKDTNRASLPKI
-1014 EYDRGRKI
+1014 EYDRGRKV

-1027 VARDSREKENGKRVG
+1027 VARDSRDKEMGKKVG
-1042 PVTIAFESVRDRE
+1042 PVTIAFESVR
-1055 EFAAALEGK
+1055 GQSI
-1064 APPPANQRSAFDDL
+1064 P
-1078 MDM
+1078 

>member
-1 MLNWGIGDLLSV
+1 
-13 TQLAWDLYHNCYLV
+13 
-27 AREAPDDFRQLVN
+27 
-40 ELASLQACLR
+40 
-50 TLRDDVNSDKSFLDK
+50 
-65 LGDNRKQTLE
+65 
-75 RCLANCFDT
+75 
-84 LRKMQKLVIKYRELG
+84 
-99 VGDGLQFWRKLK
+99 
-111 WVGKQGEIAELKSKI
+111 
-126 MVHTCN
+126 
-132 ISLCMSSIGNSSLAR
+132 
-147 IETSMIKALERQE
+147 MIRALERQE
-160 ASTSI
+160 ATTSVR
-165 PQAQSQDNEE
+165 QVQGQDNEE
-175 EDEVDELS
+175 EDEIDELS
-183 PLQKAKTAPQAGRNA
+183 PLKRATTAPQDGRTG
-198 SPEADGLGLQGL
+198 SPEVDGLGLQGL

-217 TLVDNMSS
+217 TLVDNMPSL
-225 VSPETT
+225 SPDTT

-239 MSEFGSP
+239 LSEFGSP
-246 KMAKE
+246 KVARE
-251 IPIFKKTPTQ
+251 VPLIKKNPVRMNKT
-261 MGKMRKGSSAS
+261 RKTSLTSM
-272 IDQGLKAFP
+272 DQGLKAFP
-281 PSPRISEDNTR
+281 PSPRVSEDNAR

-302 DLKKPRSKILMSPG
+302 DMKKPRSKRLMSTG
-316 GESTVKTNGVG
+316 GESTIKTHGAG

-333 VDVVAEAMQE
+333 NDVVAEAMQE
-343 LARVRQR
+343 LVRVRQR

-365 HRPHDTLKE
+365 HRPPDALKE
-374 RFRELAEDE
+374 HFQEFADDE

-397 ATWWLLKARFNTRL
+397 ATWWLLKARFNTRV
-411 DERSQYMS
+411 DERSQFMS
-419 TRGSLSVSGVSSGG
+419 TRGSLSVSGVSGGG
-433 RSAINQAYVD
+433 RSGINQAYVD
-443 LLKASWILYNIILK
+443 LLKASWILYNVILK
-457 DDNDKA
+457 DDNDKV
-463 SLMTDENRKLFYNLS
+463 SLMTDENRKMFYNLS
-478 DGISEDLSD
+478 DGIREDLSD

-500 CQNYN
+500 RQNCN
-505 IWELLQPEEETYDEE
+505 IWELLQPEEETYDDE
-520 DLLPSLENG
+520 DLLPGLENG

-543 EQVLFRTFV
+543 EQVLFRTYV

-582 PKVTLCNQNGTLCL
+582 PKVTLCNQSGTLCL

-603 DLQDRE
+603 DLQDKE
-609 LPLSPFAGSGISP
+609 LPINPFAGSGISP

-662 EPRQFERAT
+662 EPRQLGRAT

-691 KPMSPRQIFRSC
+691 KPMGPRQVFRSC
-703 DLRVLETTSKEGWRT
+703 DLRVLETTCKEGWRT

-748 REGLARRLT
+748 REGLARQLT
-757 VKWSDCTHEKADKT
+757 VKWSDCAHEKSDKT
-771 DGNYNKIYTYV
+771 DGNYNNIYNYV

-796 RNGQDATDFEQTV
+796 RNSQDATDFEQTV
-809 LRLSTSPIFST
+809 LHLSIAPIFPTS
-820 PGTDPRFV
+820 GTASRFV
-828 YNISDTEPNPK
+828 YDIADTEPNPK
-839 NYKALLLTHT
+839 NYKGLLLIHT

-863 DTDYQFDRSALRVRL
+863 DTDFQFDRSTLRVRL
-878 PQVYYTDYVSTFVD
+878 PQVYYTDYISTFVD

-898 PDEPPRFSHCEK
+898 PGEPPRFSHCEK
-910 RVGNTPLDFDDEAVG
+910 RVGNTPLDFDDEADA

-946 ITTKPPKKFGG
+946 ITTKPPKKFSG
-957 TKSNKGTAEVQLW
+957 TKSNKGTAEVHLW
-970 LKGNSVRLVSRWED
+970 LKGNSVRLISRWED

-991 SMQVPRDGLAH
+991 SMQIPRDGLAH
-1002 TKDTNRANLPKT
+1002 SKDTNRASLPKI
-1014 EYDRGRKI
+1014 EYDRGRKV

-1027 VARDSREKENGKRVG
+1027 VARDSRDKEMGKKVG
-1042 PVTIAFESVRDRE
+1042 PVTIAFESVRGQFIPE
-1055 EFAAALEGK
+1055 SPKYL
-1064 APPPANQRSAFDDL
+1064 PARFKGNADCV
-1078 MDM
+1078 